1 MLSWP
6 VYILDLLRS
15 IVQCSKM
22 LPIQPLLKL
31 KVHTMYTKCLEHF
44 FHIQTSSKEHSD
56 CITHLLCIVYWA
68 IFPFLEP
75 GAAWYLMQSIVLRAS
90 LVAPHQSTT
99 TSSVYS
105 QEISVALRLGWVV
118 LNSLLALNS
127 SESIAKRAV
136 QWCWCRLRR
145 KFFSTSNFSVCF
157 YKSAASL
164 LLFF

>member
-1 MLSWP
+1 M
-6 VYILDLLRS
+6 
-15 IVQCSKM
+15 IV
-22 LPIQPLLKL
+22 
-31 KVHTMYTKCLEHF
+31 
-44 FHIQTSSKEHSD
+44 FHICYAQCT
-56 CITHLLCIVYWA
+56 
-68 IFPFLEP
+68 IFPFIEP
-75 GAAWYLMQSIVLRAS
+75 GAAWYLMQYIVLRAS

-157 YKSAASL
+157 FKSAVIIFFERGKNPAFGLSFL
-164 LLFF
+164 VRKKLNHFLFLLFF

>member
-1 MLSWP
+1 M
-6 VYILDLLRS
+6 
-15 IVQCSKM
+15 IV
-22 LPIQPLLKL
+22 
-31 KVHTMYTKCLEHF
+31 
-44 FHIQTSSKEHSD
+44 FHICYMHSV
-56 CITHLLCIVYWA
+56 LCA

-157 YKSAASL
+157 FKSAVIFFERGKNPAFGLSFL
-164 LLFF
+164 VRKKLNHFLFSPFFKFIYIHGFHVRETSKHFHL

>member
-1 MLSWP
+1 M
-6 VYILDLLRS
+6 YILDLLRS

-31 KVHTMYTKCLEHF
+31 KVHTIRNACNIF
-44 FHIQTSSKEHSD
+44 FTFKPILKSSD
-56 CITHLLCIVYWA
+56 CIAHLLCIVYCA

-145 KFFSTSNFSVCF
+145 KFFSTSNFCVCF

-164 LLFF
+164 LLFL